1 MSDYDVRMAKHLMRQ
16 DQEAASNRSS
26 FQGDASR
33 LGPPHW
39 DRDAWEAYKA
49 QYGYYPFGNQNG
61 SRVLPPS
68 FEGCPDWAYAA
79 MGLRP
84 TPVTVMGMP
93 T

>member
-1 MSDYDVRMAKHLMRQ
+1 MSEYDVRMARHLMRQ
-16 DQEAASNRSS
+16 DQEQANRQAFAGDSS
-26 FQGDASR
+26 L

-39 DRDAWEAYKA
+39 SREGWEAFKA
-49 QYGYYPFGNQNG
+49 QYGHYPYGWVNG
-61 SRVLPPS
+61 TRVLPTS
-68 FEGCPDWAYAA
+68 FEGCPDWAYKA